1 MYCTFYRP
9 ANVNTTE
16 FENIIG
22 KMEYDLHRLETE
34 KHDEWSVYRYFYD
47 LSRHARIL
55 EKNPAMSFLGMAAP
69 ESMPSDARVDY
80 FYRPT
85 YIATAFMLKAVLLY
99 PSLMNEATF
108 LDSELEFTVDT
119 VKKTLAS
126 CMLGCTRRGFDG
138 AGVLRLAD
146 CIKIFEEA
154 GATEFLEKY
163 PDLCPEFTNLY
174 FERKAF
180 VESGKIDAREAW
192 YNHPRKS
199 AH

>member
-9 ANVNTTE
+9 ANANTTE

-47 LSRHARIL
+47 LSRHAQIL
-55 EKNPAMSFLGMAAP
+55 EKNPAMRFFGMAAP
-69 ESMPSDARVDY
+69 ESMPSDARVDF

-85 YIATAFMLKAVLLY
+85 YIATAFMMKAVLLY

-108 LDSELEFTVDT
+108 LDSELDFTVDT

-126 CMLGCTRRGFDG
+126 CMLGCTGRRFDG
-138 AGVLRLAD
+138 ASVLRLAD
-146 CIKIFEEA
+146 CIKIFAEA

-163 PDLCPEFTNLY
+163 PDLCPEFTNIY

-180 VESGKIDAREAW
+180 VESGKTDAREAW
-192 YNHPRKS
+192 YNH
-199 AH
+199 HC